1 MGVPEI
7 QGEFEHQVLLVTLR
21 LGDSAFTAA
30 IVTELEDRAQR
41 SVSPAAVYVALRR
54 LEKKALVRS
63 AMRTG
68 DGPGQLRER
77 RFFSVTSDGV
87 AALRA
92 SRARLGRLWEGLES
106 VLAEG

>member
-1 MGVPEI
+1 MGTTEI

-21 LGDSAFTAA
+21 LGEGAFTAA
-30 IVTELEDRAQR
+30 IVTELEDRGER

-54 LEKKALVRS
+54 LENKKLVRS
-63 AMRTG
+63 ELRTG
-68 DGPGQLRER
+68 DEQGQLRER
-77 RFFSVTSDGV
+77 RFFVTTDAGV
-87 AALRA
+87 EALRQ